1 MNTIKDLEIIE
12 TRTFCNKEGVLVP
25 YEYSDIFKTSI
36 TRTFII
42 FGEKNS
48 IRGNHAHKKCI
59 QYLCCIKGK
68 CLIKCDDSQYSSETF
83 LDNPKKIL
91 KIPNEIWSSQDYLS
105 DQSILMVFCTHKYD
119 ESDYIRDYSKFKEF
133 RSLKEI

>member
-42 FGEKNS
+42 LGEKNS

-91 KIPNEIWSSQDYLS
+91 KIPN
-105 DQSILMVFCTHKYD
+105 
-119 ESDYIRDYSKFKEF
+119 
-133 RSLKEI
+133 